1 MNRKKQ
7 LWFQSIKRVINRCEE
22 TTDLLHYFQ
31 YVEIFE
37 RLLYNTFF
45 KFFIK
50 DNLIS
55 SNQSGFKQRD
65 SCVYHLLSTTHG
77 IYQSFDNGFE
87 VRGVFLDISKWSNIS
102 ARIPQGSI
110 LGPLPWTTTYSNT
123 KLFADDTSLFSVMH
137 YITQSGINLNDDLEK
152 INNSAF
158 QWKMSF
164 NPDINKQAQE
174 VSFFAK
180 FISQIIL
187 L

>member
-1 MNRKKQ
+1 MTHVYIIFY
-7 LWFQSIKRVINRCEE
+7 LLHMEFINRS
-22 TTDLLHYFQ
+22 TTVLKLE
-31 YVEIFE
+31 V
-37 RLLYNTFF
+37 FF
-45 KFFIK
+45 
-50 DNLIS
+50 LIS
-55 SNQSGFKQRD
+55 LSGQIFLQ
-65 SCVYHLLSTTHG
+65 
-77 IYQSFDNGFE
+77 GFLKG
-87 VRGVFLDISKWSNIS
+87 RSLDHF
-102 ARIPQGSI
+102 
-110 LGPLPWTTTYSNT
+110 LGPRLIQPLSSNT

-180 FISQIIL
+180 FTSQIIL